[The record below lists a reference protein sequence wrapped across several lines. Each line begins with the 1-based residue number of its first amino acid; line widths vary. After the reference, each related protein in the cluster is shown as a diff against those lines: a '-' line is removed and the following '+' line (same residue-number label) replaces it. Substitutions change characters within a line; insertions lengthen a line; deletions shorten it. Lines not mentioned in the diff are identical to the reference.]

1 MLTRINCSAT
11 GMRLAVLH
19 PKKLSIFTVDVL
31 EGSKIPIKI
40 LLEHNLT
47 AHAFSLTI
55 GPFGRL
61 INEDH
66 LCVQSLDGTLSFF
79 EHERVGIC
87 CQLPNFLL
95 PSSICYLKSTDTFIV
110 CDASWILHA
119 YK

>member
-1 MLTRINCSAT
+1 MDCSAP
-11 GMRLAVLH
+11 GIRLAVLH
-19 PKKLSIFTVDVL
+19 PRKLLVFTVDVL
-31 EGSKIPIKI
+31 EGSKIPIKL
-40 LLEHNLT
+40 LLEHNLA

-87 CQLPNFLL
+87 CQLPDFLL
-95 PSSICYLKSTDTFIV
+95 PSPICYLKSADTFVV
-110 CDASWILHA
+110 CDAAWILHT